1 MGYFNVAHEWFLLN
15 TLWKSAK
22 IKIYFFNKTLPKR
35 NIEPFNSNKNFLFWY
50 CASTTATFLFTVLSS
65 FQTCFNK
72 SFISNMASFSLSVK
86 VIFEVLERGFSL
98 SLLPVSSF
106 FFILFLRYC
115 NSPITIWTCE
125 RPVEVSSSWNSFIKV
140 AYALLWF
147 FCLFE
152 KRTAA
157 RSCIH
162 YNNLIS
168 APLLFV
174 TEKLMW
180 PLLSAHL
187 SQSRLLCFNFYT
199 ICISI
204 QFVFVDLLLSFFFVG
219 LVFSVSSQ
227 DDSSLEKFWW
237 SMFAFWIYKSRWSC
251 FLFILINTK
260 QQFICRGLHL
270 KWHSSDLKQTTLTKQ
285 LYASIYALQTFGQMS
300 SMMQYCI
307 IVSQLLL
314 RCFFMYLI
322 IYWFILHKRQ
332 KMFSFMDIKFRR
344 RLKMRIN

>member
-1 MGYFNVAHEWFLLN
+1 MRYFNVAHEWFLLN

-98 SLLPVSSF
+98 SLLLVSSF

-115 NSPITIWTCE
+115 NSPIIIWTCE
-125 RPVEVSSSWNSFIKV
+125 RTVEVSSSWNSFIKV

-147 FCLFE
+147 FFLFE
-152 KRTAA
+152 KRAAA

-187 SQSRLLCFNFYT
+187 SQSRLLST
-199 ICISI
+199 
-204 QFVFVDLLLSFFFVG
+204 QFVFLYNLCLLTFFFLSFLLALFFPFHHG
-219 LVFSVSSQ
+219 TIPRWKNFGDQCLHFGSINPDGPASSSSWSIPNNNSSAE
-227 DDSSLEKFWW
+227 DS
-237 SMFAFWIYKSRWSC
+237 
-251 FLFILINTK
+251 T
-260 QQFICRGLHL
+260 
-270 KWHSSDLKQTTLTKQ
+270 
-285 LYASIYALQTFGQMS
+285 
-300 SMMQYCI
+300 
-307 IVSQLLL
+307 
-314 RCFFMYLI
+314 
-322 IYWFILHKRQ
+322 
-332 KMFSFMDIKFRR
+332 
-344 RLKMRIN
+344 